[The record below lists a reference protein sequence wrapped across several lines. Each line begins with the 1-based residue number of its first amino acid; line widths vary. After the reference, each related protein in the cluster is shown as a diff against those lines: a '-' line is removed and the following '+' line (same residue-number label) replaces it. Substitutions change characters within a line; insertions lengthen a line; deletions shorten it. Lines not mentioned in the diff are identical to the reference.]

1 MSAAR
6 LTHVG
11 RLDNL
16 KAFCFFGLN
25 VLVSVLVCLGMTCL
39 GMTCL
44 VVLERASMQNL
55 EAEYGCNVKSPQGS
69 EASYVI
75 SADIALSLARIG
87 EVFSER

>member
-16 KAFCFFGLN
+16 KAFCFFGFN

-75 SADIALSLARIG
+75 RADIALSLARIG